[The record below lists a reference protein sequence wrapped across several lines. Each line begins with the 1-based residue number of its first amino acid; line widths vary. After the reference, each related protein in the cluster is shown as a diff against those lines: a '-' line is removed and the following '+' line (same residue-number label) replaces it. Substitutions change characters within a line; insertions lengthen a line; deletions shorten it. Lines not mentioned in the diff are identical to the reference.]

1 MPPPQL
7 PQPYHV
13 CIVDED
19 AQFRGLFRRILQ
31 ARGYVV
37 WDAPNGPAA
46 LDVINTSPHRLV
58 VVLAQAISEQ
68 DSLIVFSAA
77 LSDASLAQYHAYLL
91 LSVAPR
97 LSPTLKALI
106 SILKVPVITRPEN
119 LQGVLKRIGQL
130 AQKLEA
136 RRRQSCW
143 QRARKTVLP
152 RAAPRIH
159 FQNA

>member
-19 AQFRGLFRRILQ
+19 APFRALFRQILQ
-31 ARGYVV
+31 ARGYIV
-37 WDAPNGPAA
+37 WDAPDGSAA
-46 LDVINTSPHRLV
+46 LDLIGTCPHRLV
-58 VVLAQAISEQ
+58 VVIAQAISER

-77 LSDASLAQYHAYLL
+77 LADASLAQYHAYLL

-97 LSPTLKALI
+97 LSPTLEALI
-106 SILKVPVITRPEN
+106 SILKVSVIAHPEN

-136 RRRQSCW
+136 RRQAS
-143 QRARKTVLP
+143 QRRVQRTALP
-152 RAAPRIH
+152 KIAPRSR